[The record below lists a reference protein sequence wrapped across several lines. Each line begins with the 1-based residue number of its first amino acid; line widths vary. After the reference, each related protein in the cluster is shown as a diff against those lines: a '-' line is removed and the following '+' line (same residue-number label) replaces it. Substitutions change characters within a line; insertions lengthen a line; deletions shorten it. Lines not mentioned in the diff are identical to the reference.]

1 MTARA
6 RSDAGPSFEEI
17 MTGSEKA
24 ERMIYLDNSATTR
37 PSPAAAEAAERAIR
51 GNFGNPSSLY
61 RLGLDAE
68 KEVKAARKAVASCFG
83 ASADEVFFTS
93 GGTESDDTAL
103 FGVWESRKKQG
114 NRIIS
119 TAVEHPAVLRCLDV
133 LKAKG
138 ADVVLIPV
146 KKDGNLDVDALADAL
161 DDRTVLVSV
170 MHVNNE
176 TGAVFSIADI
186 AELIRKRFGSDIAS
200 RPLLHSDCVQSLGK
214 ISVDVK
220 SMGVDLASFS
230 AHKIHGIK
238 GCGALFVRSGLHIPP
253 YIYGGGQE
261 KDFRS
266 GTENVPGIAAFGA
279 AAEELTLPDPAPAGR
294 LKELILKEIPDVRIN
309 SPEDGCPL
317 ILNVSFLGCRAE
329 VLLHMLE
336 QDGICV
342 STGSACSSKSKGSH
356 VLSAM
361 GLSAEEI
368 EGALRFS
375 FCRDNTVEEAE
386 YVAERLI
393 KYTGDQ
399 RRLRSAFRKR

>member
-1 MTARA
+1 
-6 RSDAGPSFEEI
+6 
-17 MTGSEKA
+17 
-24 ERMIYLDNSATTR
+24 MIYLDNSATTR
-37 PSPAAAEAAERAIR
+37 PSQAAAEAAERMIR
-51 GNFGNPSSLY
+51 ADFGNPSSLY
-61 RLGLDAE
+61 KIGLDAE
-68 KEVKAARKAVASCFG
+68 KEVKAARKAVAGSFG
-83 ASADEVFFTS
+83 ALADEVFFTS

-103 FGVWESRKKQG
+103 FGVRESRKKQG

-133 LKAKG
+133 LKTRG
-138 ADVVLIPV
+138 ADVVLVPV
-146 KKDGNLDVDALADAL
+146 KKDGNLDMDALSDAL
-161 DDRTVLVSV
+161 NDDTVLVSV

-176 TGAVFSIADI
+176 TGAVFPVAGI
-186 AELIRKRFGSDIAS
+186 AEIIRKRFGSDAAS

-214 ISVDVK
+214 IPVDVK
-220 SMGVDLASFS
+220 AMGVDLASFS

-238 GCGALFVRSGLHIPP
+238 GSGALFVRGGLHIAPF
-253 YIYGGGQE
+253 IYGGGQE
-261 KDFRS
+261 KNFRS

-279 AAEELTLPDPAPAGR
+279 AAEELKLPDPAPAKR
-294 LKELILKEIPDVRIN
+294 LKELILSEIPDVRIN
-309 SPEDGCPL
+309 SPEDGCPF

-336 QDGICV
+336 QDGIYV

-361 GLSAEEI
+361 GLKPEEI

-375 FCRDNTVEEAE
+375 FCRDNTVEEVE
-386 YVAERLI
+386 YVAERLM
-393 KYTGDQ
+393 KYTDDQ

>member
-1 MTARA
+1 MH
-6 RSDAGPSFEEI
+6 I
-17 MTGSEKA
+17 
-24 ERMIYLDNSATTR
+24 IYLDNSATTR
-37 PSPAAAEAAERAIR
+37 PSPVAAEAAERTIR
-51 GNFGNPSSLY
+51 ANFGNPSSLY

-68 KEVKAARKAVASCFG
+68 KEVKAARKSVASCFG
-83 ASADEVFFTS
+83 ASDSEVFFTS

-114 NRIIS
+114 SRIIS

-133 LKAKG
+133 LKARG
-138 ADVVLIPV
+138 ADVVLVPV
-146 KKDGNLDVDALADAL
+146 KRDGNLDMEAFKEALSDS
-161 DDRTVLVSV
+161 TVLVSV

-176 TGAVFSIADI
+176 TGAIFPVEEISSV
-186 AELIRKRFGSDIAS
+186 IRKRFGNDPAA

-214 ISVDVK
+214 IPVDVRK
-220 SMGVDLASFS
+220 TGVDLASFS

-238 GCGALFVRSGLHIPP
+238 GSGALYIKSGLHVPP
-253 YIYGGGQE
+253 FIYGGGQE
-261 KDFRS
+261 KNFRS

-279 AAEELTLPDPAPAGR
+279 AAEELTVPDPAPARR
-294 LKELILKEIPDVRIN
+294 LKELILSEIPDVKIN

-317 ILNVSFLGCRAE
+317 ILNVSFIGCRAE

-342 STGSACSSKSKGSH
+342 STGSACSSRSKGSH

-361 GLSAEEI
+361 GLSPEEI

-375 FCRDNTVEEAE
+375 FCRDNTLEEVEF
-386 YVAERLI
+386 VAERLV
-393 KYTGDQ
+393 KYTSDQ

>member
-1 MTARA
+1 MQ
-6 RSDAGPSFEEI
+6 
-17 MTGSEKA
+17 
-24 ERMIYLDNSATTR
+24 MIYLDNSATTR
-37 PSPAAAEAAERAIR
+37 PSPAAAEAAERTIR

-68 KEVKAARKAVASCFG
+68 KEIKAARKAVASSFG
-83 ASADEVFFTS
+83 ASDGEVFFTS

-114 NRIIS
+114 SRIIS
-119 TAVEHPAVLRCLDV
+119 TAVEHPVVLRCLDA
-133 LKAKG
+133 LKARG
-138 ADVVLIPV
+138 ADVVLVPV
-146 KKDGNLDVDALADAL
+146 KKDGNLDLEAFKDALTDS
-161 DDRTVLVSV
+161 TVLVSV

-176 TGAVFSIADI
+176 TGAVFPVEEISSI
-186 AELIRKRFGSDIAS
+186 IRKRFGNDAAV

-214 ISVDVK
+214 VPVDVRA
-220 SMGVDLASFS
+220 MGVDMASFS

-238 GCGALFVRSGLHIPP
+238 GSGALYLKNGLHITPFV
-253 YIYGGGQE
+253 YGGGQE
-261 KDFRS
+261 KNFRS

-279 AAEELTLPDPAPAGR
+279 AASELELPDAEPARR
-294 LKELILKEIPDVRIN
+294 LKELILSEIPDVMIN

-336 QDGICV
+336 QDGIYV

-386 YVAERLI
+386 YVAERLV
-393 KYTGDQ
+393 KYTSDQ

>member
-1 MTARA
+1 MQ
-6 RSDAGPSFEEI
+6 
-17 MTGSEKA
+17 
-24 ERMIYLDNSATTR
+24 MIYLDNSATTR
-37 PSPAAAEAAERAIR
+37 PSAAAAEAAERVIR
-51 GNFGNPSSLY
+51 DNFGNPSSLY

-68 KEVKAARKAVASCFG
+68 KEVKAARKAAASSFG
-83 ASADEVFFTS
+83 ASEGEVYFTS
-93 GGTESDDTAL
+93 GGTESDNTAL

-114 NRIIS
+114 SRIIS
-119 TAVEHPAVLRCLDV
+119 TAVEHPAVLRCLDA
-133 LKAKG
+133 LKARG
-138 ADVVLIPV
+138 AEVVLIPV
-146 KKDGNLDVDALADAL
+146 KKDGNLDLQAFNDALT
-161 DDRTVLVSV
+161 DDTVLISV

-176 TGAVFSIADI
+176 TGAIFPIEQIAS
-186 AELIRKRFGSDIAS
+186 AIRKRFGNDPAS
-200 RPLLHSDCVQSLGK
+200 RPLFHSDCVQSLGK
-214 ISVDVK
+214 IPVDVR

-238 GCGALFVRSGLHIPP
+238 GCGALYLKNGLHIPP
-253 YIYGGGQE
+253 FMYGGGQE
-261 KDFRS
+261 KNFRS

-279 AAEELTLPDPAPAGR
+279 AASELAVPDQAPAKR

-336 QDGICV
+336 QDGIYV

-361 GLSAEEI
+361 GLGPEEI

-375 FCRDNTVEEAE
+375 FCGDNTVEEAE
-386 YVAERLI
+386 FAAERLI
-393 KYTGDQ
+393 KYTNDQ

>member
-1 MTARA
+1 MH
-6 RSDAGPSFEEI
+6 I
-17 MTGSEKA
+17 
-24 ERMIYLDNSATTR
+24 IYLDNSATTR
-37 PSPAAAEAAERAIR
+37 PSPAAAEAAERTIR
-51 GNFGNPSSLY
+51 ANFGNPSSLY

-68 KEVKAARKAVASCFG
+68 KEVKAARKSVASCFG
-83 ASADEVFFTS
+83 ASDTEVFFTS

-103 FGVWESRKKQG
+103 FGGWESRKKQG
-114 NRIIS
+114 SRIIS

-133 LKAKG
+133 LKARG
-138 ADVVLIPV
+138 ADVVLVPV
-146 KKDGNLDVDALADAL
+146 KKDGNLDMEAFKEALTDS
-161 DDRTVLVSV
+161 TVLVSV

-176 TGAVFSIADI
+176 TGAIFPVEEISSV
-186 AELIRKRFGSDIAS
+186 IRKRFGNDPAA

-214 ISVDVK
+214 IPVDVRK
-220 SMGVDLASFS
+220 TGVDLASFS

-238 GCGALFVRSGLHIPP
+238 GSGALYLRSGLHIPP
-253 YIYGGGQE
+253 FIYGGGQE
-261 KDFRS
+261 KNFRS

-279 AAEELTLPDPAPAGR
+279 AAEELKLPDPAPAKR
-294 LKELILKEIPDVRIN
+294 LKELILSEIPDVRIN

-361 GLSAEEI
+361 GLSPEEI

-375 FCRDNTVEEAE
+375 FCRDNTLEEVEF
-386 YVAERLI
+386 VAERLV
-393 KYTGDQ
+393 KYTSDQ

>member
-1 MTARA
+1 MH
-6 RSDAGPSFEEI
+6 I
-17 MTGSEKA
+17 
-24 ERMIYLDNSATTR
+24 IYLDNSATTR
-37 PSPAAAEAAERAIR
+37 PSPEAAEAAERTIR
-51 GNFGNPSSLY
+51 ANFGNPSSLY

-68 KEVKAARKAVASCFG
+68 KEVKAARKSVASCFG
-83 ASADEVFFTS
+83 ASDTEVFFTS

-114 NRIIS
+114 SRIIS

-133 LKAKG
+133 LKARG
-138 ADVVLIPV
+138 ADVVLVPV
-146 KKDGNLDVDALADAL
+146 KRDGNPDMEAFKEALTDS
-161 DDRTVLVSV
+161 TVLVSV

-176 TGAVFSIADI
+176 TGAIFPVEEISSV
-186 AELIRKRFGSDIAS
+186 IRKRFGNDPAA

-214 ISVDVK
+214 IPVDVRK
-220 SMGVDLASFS
+220 TGVDLASFS

-238 GCGALFVRSGLHIPP
+238 GSGALYLRSGLHIPP
-253 YIYGGGQE
+253 FIYGGGQE
-261 KDFRS
+261 KNFRS

-279 AAEELTLPDPAPAGR
+279 AAEELKLPDPAPAKK
-294 LKELILKEIPDVRIN
+294 LKELILSEIPDVRIN
-309 SPEDGCPL
+309 SPGDGCPL

-361 GLSAEEI
+361 GLSPEEI

-375 FCRDNTVEEAE
+375 FCRDNTLEEVEF
-386 YVAERLI
+386 VAERLV
-393 KYTGDQ
+393 KYTSDQ

>member
-1 MTARA
+1 MH
-6 RSDAGPSFEEI
+6 I
-17 MTGSEKA
+17 
-24 ERMIYLDNSATTR
+24 IYLDNSATTR
-37 PSPAAAEAAERAIR
+37 PSPAAAEAAERTIR
-51 GNFGNPSSLY
+51 ANFGNPSSLY

-68 KEVKAARKAVASCFG
+68 KEVKAARKSVASCFG
-83 ASADEVFFTS
+83 ASDTEVFFTS

-103 FGVWESRKKQG
+103 FGGWESRKKQG
-114 NRIIS
+114 SRIIS

-133 LKAKG
+133 LKARG
-138 ADVVLIPV
+138 ADVVLVPV
-146 KKDGNLDVDALADAL
+146 KKDGNLDMEAFKEALTDS
-161 DDRTVLVSV
+161 TVLVSV

-176 TGAVFSIADI
+176 TGAIFPVEEISSV
-186 AELIRKRFGSDIAS
+186 IRKRFGNDPAA

-214 ISVDVK
+214 IPVDVRK
-220 SMGVDLASFS
+220 TGVDLASFS

-238 GCGALFVRSGLHIPP
+238 GSGALYLRSGLHIPP
-253 YIYGGGQE
+253 FIYGGGQE
-261 KDFRS
+261 KNFRS

-279 AAEELTLPDPAPAGR
+279 AAEELKLPDPAPAKR
-294 LKELILKEIPDVRIN
+294 LKELILSEIPDVRIN

-361 GLSAEEI
+361 GLSPEEI

-375 FCRDNTVEEAE
+375 FSRDNTLEEVEF
-386 YVAERLI
+386 VAERLV
-393 KYTGDQ
+393 KYTSDQ

>member
-1 MTARA
+1 MH
-6 RSDAGPSFEEI
+6 I
-17 MTGSEKA
+17 
-24 ERMIYLDNSATTR
+24 IYLDNSATTR
-37 PSPAAAEAAERAIR
+37 PSPAAAEAAERTIR
-51 GNFGNPSSLY
+51 SNFGNPSSLY

-68 KEVKAARKAVASCFG
+68 KEVKAARKSVASCFG
-83 ASADEVFFTS
+83 ASDSEVFFTS

-114 NRIIS
+114 SRIIS

-133 LKAKG
+133 LKSRG
-138 ADVVLIPV
+138 ADVVLVPV
-146 KKDGNLDVDALADAL
+146 KKDGNLDMEAFKEALSDS
-161 DDRTVLVSV
+161 TVLVSV

-176 TGAVFSIADI
+176 TGAIFPVEEISSV
-186 AELIRKRFGSDIAS
+186 IRRMFGNDPAA

-214 ISVDVK
+214 IPVDVRRT
-220 SMGVDLASFS
+220 GVDLASFS

-238 GCGALFVRSGLHIPP
+238 GSGALYIKNGLHVPP
-253 YIYGGGQE
+253 FIYGGGQE
-261 KDFRS
+261 KNFRS

-279 AAEELTLPDPAPAGR
+279 AAGELKLPDPAPAKR
-294 LKELILKEIPDVRIN
+294 LKELILSEIPDVRIN
-309 SPEDGCPL
+309 SPKDGCPL
-317 ILNVSFLGCRAE
+317 ILNVSFPGCRAE

-361 GLSAEEI
+361 GLSPEEI

-375 FCRDNTVEEAE
+375 FCRDNTLEEVEF
-386 YVAERLI
+386 VAERLV
-393 KYTGDQ
+393 KYTSDQ